1 MNAEISESIQHAI
14 SPGECKD
21 LYYPGKEN
29 SELQC
34 FPTVVNNRFYASLPA
49 LSGGSTNTL
58 IFNPDQGLSD
68 MVLTVSLPTSG
79 VSYAG
84 WAFPKGWLSAM
95 IFQVGLRIGGSSL
108 YYFTGD
114 QMLVDTLTDC
124 EDEGKKQAVFS
135 LAGGELLTAGQ
146 FADPVQTTASVYI
159 KLPFNTISALQKTL
173 PLPSDLL
180 TQPVQVLIQFKQFSD
195 VAYWYGAG
203 APNYAN
209 LCSAFSSAQVNYKQT
224 TIQNSEHL
232 LARRTDMN
240 VRALAYPLRYFSQT
254 TFRTQF
260 SAPAVGNPQSINLTG
275 FRQGSVKYI
284 SMWLRLVGGQPYD
297 WISPVAVQVLI
308 NGLVYYD
315 SRQNN
320 SQLWNLCD
328 RKTTAQVDNT
338 TLSTSGAQQP
348 QLTPSTTPWTVIPF
362 GQDSEPMAYC
372 NEVVLGAPI
381 SNSVVNL
388 YVTLPA
394 THTDATGEVVSL
406 AGRTV
411 EVSAS
416 YSYAASLMFSKG
428 TAEYVF

>member
-49 LSGGSTNTL
+49 LAGGATNTL

-68 MVLTVSLPTSG
+68 MVLTAEIPAPVVGGADYSG
-79 VSYAG
+79 WV
-84 WAFPKGWLSAM
+84 FPKGWLQAM

-135 LAGGELLTAGQ
+135 LAGGELLTAPQ
-146 FADPVQTTASVYI
+146 FASQDQRTASIYI
-159 KLPFNTISALQKTL
+159 KLPYNTISALQKTL

-180 TQPVQVLIQFKQFSD
+180 TQPVQVLIQFRQFAD
-195 VAYWYGAG
+195 VAQWVGVSP
-203 APNYAN
+203 APDYTKLPQSFA
-209 LCSAFSSAQVNYKQT
+209 SAQVNYKQT
-224 TIQNSEHL
+224 TVQNSEHL

-260 SAPAVGNPQSINLTG
+260 PAPAAGNQASINLTG

-284 SMWLRLVGGQPYD
+284 NLWFRRVGGQPWD
-297 WISPVAVQVLI
+297 WIAPTAVQVLI

-315 SRQNN
+315 SRQSN
-320 SQLWNLCD
+320 SQMWNLCD

-338 TLSTSGAQQP
+338 VVGGQGTGAGT
-348 QLTPSTTPWTVIPF
+348 LTPSTTPWTVIPF
-362 GQDSEPMAYC
+362 GQDSEPAAYC

-388 YVTLPA
+388 YVVLPA
-394 THTDATGEVVSL
+394 SVPAATPIEL
-406 AGRTV
+406 
-411 EVSAS
+411 SAS

>member
-21 LYYPGKEN
+21 LYYPGREN

-49 LSGGSTNTL
+49 LAGGATNTL

-68 MVLTVSLPTSG
+68 MVLTVSLPTGPSP
-79 VSYAG
+79 SYAG
-84 WAFPKGWLSAM
+84 WEFPKGWLSAM

-135 LAGGELLTAGQ
+135 LAGGELLTAAQ

-159 KLPFNTISALQKTL
+159 KLPYNTISALQKSL
-173 PLPSDLL
+173 PLPTDLL

-203 APNYAN
+203 APNYAT
-209 LCSAFSSAQVNYKQT
+209 LPTQFASAQVNYKQT

-260 SAPAVGNPQSINLTG
+260 TAPAAGALQSINLTG

-284 SMWLRLVGGQPYD
+284 TMWLRAVGSQAFA
-297 WISPVAVQVLI
+297 WIPPVAVQVLI

-315 SRQNN
+315 SRSNN

-338 TLSTSGAQQP
+338 IISTSATNTP

-388 YVTLPA
+388 YVQLPPGF
-394 THTDATGEVVSL
+394 TGQTIEL
-406 AGRTV
+406 
-411 EVSAS
+411 SAS

>member
-49 LSGGSTNTL
+49 LTGGATNTL

-68 MVLTVSLPTSG
+68 MVLTVSLPLAGSG
-79 VSYAG
+79 GPSYAG
-84 WAFPKGWLSAM
+84 WAFPKGWANAM

-135 LAGGELLTAGQ
+135 LGGGELTQSGQ
-146 FADPVQTTASVYI
+146 FADPDQMNASVYI
-159 KLPFNTISALQKTL
+159 KLPYNTISALQKSL
-173 PLPSDLL
+173 PLPTDLL
-180 TQPVQVLIQFKQFSD
+180 TQPVQVLIQFKQFAD
-195 VAYWYGAG
+195 VAQWVGTGSPTYST
-203 APNYAN
+203 
-209 LCSAFSSAQVNYKQT
+209 LCSSFESAQVNYKQT

-254 TFRTQF
+254 TFRTQY
-260 SAPAVGNPQSINLTG
+260 SAPPAGNQSSINLTG
-275 FRQGSVKYI
+275 FRQGSVKYLSI
-284 SMWLRLVGGQPYD
+284 WARVIGSQPWD
-297 WISPVAVQVLI
+297 WIPLDAVQVLI

-315 SRQNN
+315 SRKSN
-320 SQLWNLCD
+320 SQMWNLCD

-338 TLSTSGAQQP
+338 VIGGQGTGTGT
-348 QLTPSTTPWTVIPF
+348 LTPSTTPWTVVPF
-362 GQDSEPMAYC
+362 GQDSEPSAYC

-388 YVTLPA
+388 YVTLP
-394 THTDATGEVVSL
+394 VSHNGVAL
-406 AGRTV
+406 AGQTI
-411 EVSAS
+411 ELSAS
-416 YSYAASLMFSKG
+416 YAYAASLMFSKG

>member
-68 MVLTVSLPTSG
+68 MVLTAQLPAPTG
-79 VSYAG
+79 AATYEG
-84 WAFPKGWLSAM
+84 WVMPKGWLQAM

-135 LAGGELLTAGQ
+135 LAGGELLTAPQ
-146 FADPVQTTASVYI
+146 FADPDQMTASVYV
-159 KLPFNTISALQKTL
+159 KLPYNTISALQKSL
-173 PLPSDLL
+173 PLPTDLL
-180 TQPVQVLIQFKQFSD
+180 TQPVQVLIQFRQFAD
-195 VAYWYGAG
+195 VAQWVGVG
-203 APNYAN
+203 APDYTKLPNQFQ
-209 LCSAFSSAQVNYKQT
+209 SAEVNYKQT
-224 TIQNSEHL
+224 TVQNSEHL

-260 SAPAVGNPQSINLTG
+260 SAPAYGTVQSLNLTG

-284 SMWLRLVGGQPYD
+284 SFWLRKVGGQPWD
-297 WISPVAVQVLI
+297 WIAPTSVQVLI

-315 SRQNN
+315 SRKSN
-320 SQLWNLCD
+320 SQIWNLCD

-338 TLSTSGAQQP
+338 VVGGQGTGAGT
-348 QLTPSTTPWTVIPF
+348 LTPSTTPWTVVPF
-362 GQDSEPMAYC
+362 GQDSEPAAYC

-388 YVTLPA
+388 YIGLPA
-394 THTDATGEVVSL
+394 SVAAAT
-406 AGRTV
+406 AV
-411 EVSAS
+411 ELSAS

>member
-21 LYYPGKEN
+21 LYYPGREN

-49 LSGGSTNTL
+49 LSGGATNTL

-68 MVLTVSLPTSG
+68 MVLTVSLPTTG

-95 IFQVGLRIGGSSL
+95 IAQVGLRIGGSSL

-124 EDEGKKQAVFS
+124 EDEGKKQAVFALS
-135 LAGGELLTAGQ
+135 GGELLSADQ
-146 FADPVQTTASVYI
+146 FADPVQTTASVYV
-159 KLPFNTISALQKTL
+159 KLPFNTISALQKSL
-173 PLPSDLL
+173 PLPTDLL
-180 TQPVQVLIQFKQFSD
+180 TQPVQVLIQFKQFRD

-203 APNYAN
+203 SPDYTT
-209 LCSAFSSAQVNYKQT
+209 LCNAFDSAQVNYKQT

-240 VRALAYPLRYFSQT
+240 VRALAFPLRYFSQT

-260 SAPAVGNPQSINLTG
+260 SAPTSGQAQSVNLTG

-284 SMWLRLVGGQPYD
+284 NMWLRKVGDQSFN
-297 WISPVAVQVLI
+297 WIPPVAVQVLI

-320 SQLWNLCD
+320 SQLWSLCD

-338 TLSTSGAQQP
+338 ILTTSSTNTP
-348 QLTPSTTPWTVIPF
+348 ELTPSTTPWTVIPF
-362 GQDSEPMAYC
+362 GQDSEPAAYC

-388 YVTLPA
+388 SVVLPPGLSGQA
-394 THTDATGEVVSL
+394 IEL
-406 AGRTV
+406 
-411 EVSAS
+411 SAS

>member
-1 MNAEISESIQHAI
+1 
-14 SPGECKD
+14 
-21 LYYPGKEN
+21 
-29 SELQC
+29 
-34 FPTVVNNRFYASLPA
+34 VNNRFYASLPA
-49 LSGGSTNTL
+49 LTGGATNTL

-68 MVLTVSLPTSG
+68 MVLTVSLPAG
-79 VSYAG
+79 PNPSYAG
-84 WAFPKGWLSAM
+84 WVFPKGWLSAM

-135 LAGGELLTAGQ
+135 LAGGELLTAPQ

-159 KLPFNTISALQKTL
+159 KLPYNTISALQKSL
-173 PLPSDLL
+173 PLPTDLL
-180 TQPVQVLIQFKQFSD
+180 TQPVQVLIQFKQFAD
-195 VAYWYGAG
+195 VAQWVGVG
-203 APNYAN
+203 APDYST
-209 LCSAFSSAQVNYKQT
+209 LCTAFASAQVNYKQT
-224 TIQNSEHL
+224 TVQNSEHL

-254 TFRTQF
+254 TFRTQYPY
-260 SAPAVGNPQSINLTG
+260 SPDSTSINLTG

-284 SMWLRLVGGQPYD
+284 NAWFSLVGGQPFD
-297 WISPVAVQVLI
+297 WIAPVSVQVLI

-315 SRQNN
+315 SRQSN
-320 SQLWNLCD
+320 SQIWNLCD

-338 TLSTSGAQQP
+338 IVGGQGTGAGT
-348 QLTPSTTPWTVIPF
+348 LTPSTTCWTVIPF

-381 SNSVVNL
+381 SNSVVNM
-388 YVTLPA
+388 YITLPS
-394 THTDATGEVVSL
+394 TTSGGVPL

-411 EVSAS
+411 QVSAS
-416 YSYAASLMFSKG
+416 YSYAATLMFSKG

>member
-21 LYYPGKEN
+21 LYYPGREN

-49 LSGGSTNTL
+49 LSGGATNTL

-68 MVLTVSLPTSG
+68 MVLTVSLPTAG

-84 WAFPKGWLSAM
+84 WAFPKGWLAAM
-95 IFQVGLRIGGSSL
+95 IAQVGLRIGGSSL

-124 EDEGKKQAVFS
+124 EDEGKKQSVFALS
-135 LAGGELLTAGQ
+135 GGELLTAGQ

-159 KLPFNTISALQKTL
+159 KLPYNTISALQKSL
-173 PLPSDLL
+173 PLPTDLL
-180 TQPVQVLIQFKQFSD
+180 TQPVQVLIQFKQFRD

-203 APNYAN
+203 APNYAT
-209 LCSAFSSAQVNYKQT
+209 LCSAFDSAQVNYKQT

-260 SAPAVGNPQSINLTG
+260 SAPADGTAQSLNLTG

-284 SMWLRLVGGQPYD
+284 NMWLRKVGGQPFD
-297 WISPVAVQVLI
+297 WIAPVGVQVLI

-328 RKTTAQVDNT
+328 RKTSAQVDNT
-338 TLSTSGAQQP
+338 VLTTTGAQQP
-348 QLTPSTTPWTVIPF
+348 ALTPSTTPWTVIPF

-388 YVTLPA
+388 YVTLPP
-394 THTDATGEVVSL
+394 GL
-406 AGRTV
+406 AGQTV
-411 EVSAS
+411 ELSAS

>member
-21 LYYPGKEN
+21 LYYPGREN

-49 LSGGSTNTL
+49 LNGGATNTL
-58 IFNPDQGLSD
+58 IFNPDQGVSD

-95 IFQVGLRIGGSSL
+95 IFQVGLRIGGSAL
-108 YYFTGD
+108 YSFTGD
-114 QMLVDTLTDC
+114 QMLVDTLSDC
-124 EDEGKKQAVFS
+124 EDEGKKQAVFN
-135 LAGGELLTAGQ
+135 LAGGELLTAPQ

-159 KLPFNTISALQKTL
+159 KLPYNTISALQKTL

-203 APNYAN
+203 QPNYAN
-209 LCSAFSSAQVNYKQT
+209 LCSSFSSAQVNYKQT

-260 SAPAVGNPQSINLTG
+260 PFVPTQSSINLTG
-275 FRQGSVKYI
+275 FRQGSVKY
-284 SMWLRLVGGQPYD
+284 MNAWFRATDAQPFD

-338 TLSTSGAQQP
+338 VLSTTLPAQTP
-348 QLTPSTTPWTVIPF
+348 ALTPTTTPWTVIPF

-394 THTDATGEVVSL
+394 THNGVAL
-406 AGRTV
+406 AGKTIECSV
-411 EVSAS
+411 
-416 YSYAASLMFSKG
+416 SYAYACSLMFSKG